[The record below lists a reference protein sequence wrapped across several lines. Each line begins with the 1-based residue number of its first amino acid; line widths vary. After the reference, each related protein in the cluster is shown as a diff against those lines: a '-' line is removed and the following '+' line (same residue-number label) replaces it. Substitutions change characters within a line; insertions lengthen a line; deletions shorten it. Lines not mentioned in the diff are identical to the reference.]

1 MSDNTVDLHAL
12 ALRAGV
18 FGVVEREAKAAK
30 DAAREQ
36 LMAALPFGDT
46 VAGRVGDEIVC
57 KAGWS
62 KGSSKLVVTDERA
75 FLEWVKENH
84 PTEVVE
90 SVNSAYLASLKQ
102 VEGTVIDAD
111 GLPVDGVE
119 VVTGKPS
126 LSVRSE
132 TNALE
137 IVARMVADGQVTLG
151 GLKELAAAPEVQSY
165 SLAEVRNGTGW
176 PNGVR
181 FVAQVDA
188 PPVDDDVIDAEVVE

>member
-1 MSDNTVDLHAL
+1 MSKEKQVTDLHAI

-30 DAAREQ
+30 DAARNE

-46 VAGRVGDEIVC
+46 VAGRVGDDIVC

-62 KGSSKLVVTDERA
+62 KGSTKIVVTDDQA
-75 FLEWVKENH
+75 FLEWVKECH

-90 SVNSAYLASLKQ
+90 SVNSAYLASLK
-102 VEGTVIDAD
+102 VVDGVVIDAD
-111 GLPVDGVE
+111 GLPVEGVS
-119 VVTGKPS
+119 VQTSKPS

-132 TNALE
+132 KNALE

-151 GLKELAAAPEVQSY
+151 AIKELAAAE
-165 SLAEVRNGTGW
+165 EG
-176 PNGVR
+176 
-181 FVAQVDA
+181 
-188 PPVDDDVIDAEVVE
+188 DVIDAEVVE

>member
-1 MSDNTVDLHAL
+1 MSKEKQVTDLHAI

-30 DAAREQ
+30 DSAREE

-46 VAGRVGDEIVC
+46 VAGRVGDDIVC

-62 KGSSKLVVTDERA
+62 KGSAKIVVADERA

-90 SVNSAYLASLKQ
+90 SVNAAYFKSLKA
-102 VEGTVIDAD
+102 VGEAVIDAD
-111 GLPVDGVE
+111 GVVVDGLE
-119 VVTGKPS
+119 VVTGAPS

-132 TNALE
+132 KNALE

-151 GLKELAAAPEVQSY
+151 AIKELVAAE
-165 SLAEVRNGTGW
+165 EG
-176 PNGVR
+176 
-181 FVAQVDA
+181 
-188 PPVDDDVIDAEVVE
+188 DVIDAEVVE